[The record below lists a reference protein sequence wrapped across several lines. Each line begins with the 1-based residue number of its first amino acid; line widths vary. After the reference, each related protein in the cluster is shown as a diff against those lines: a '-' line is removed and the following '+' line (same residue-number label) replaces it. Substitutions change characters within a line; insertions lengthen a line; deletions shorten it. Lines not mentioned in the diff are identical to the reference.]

1 MTTLKFTVDSALLGE
16 LGERLVEQ
24 VHYALVELVKNSYDA
39 DASHVTIKFVE
50 NDSGI
55 SELHIIDDGVGMN
68 FAEVQDYWMHIAT
81 TNKLNKDI
89 SQKYGRPKTG
99 SKGIGRF
106 CCRRLGKKLTLITTG
121 KNASKQ
127 EKTEVIFDWNAFT
140 PGTKVTEITCQGKQ
154 DTTKGDQTGTILIIS
169 DLTDEWTTRGYNYLK
184 RQLAV
189 LAANRGVRRDGFDD
203 DPGFN
208 VSIDAPSFEGE
219 VRDLRSDLIKAGWGT
234 LKAYINKSRK
244 AVCELDALG
253 IGRKTIVSDGKYS
266 KLSDIKMEIGI
277 MVLDRDQM
285 RDTNIASMGTLREM
299 LPDWGGVQIRYK
311 GFRVYPYG
319 DDDWLKIDEDRGY
332 RRGTPSKELQAF
344 AETLRGVDP
353 GRALLS
359 LLSMKN
365 YIGNVEIGQTAKGF
379 IMKANRE
386 GFLHSDEFKELRD
399 FVRFAIHWATV
410 YRDFYLREQT
420 RKEAEASRV
429 SLQKVIAKPIESQKV
444 VKTAVDYL
452 EKEFK
457 NMASALPTKQR
468 QTVSTIFYKATDAIV
483 KHDQSNKEEL
493 KHLRLI
499 ASASTLILIFSHE
512 VKMLLGH
519 LESSLLQ
526 LENIKESLTRAG
538 RNRIDDI
545 QYWLRNSKGRLLELL
560 DMTALIGVD
569 SRKESPK
576 SLALHDRAEGSSKAF
591 KVIIES
597 YGITLDISE
606 IPSNIVVGPILE
618 AELYAVFL
626 NLLSNSIKSIIA
638 ADNERSIKISAR
650 KSGGKVYIRF
660 MDTGLG
666 LNPDKHGD
674 IFIPFVADVDGK
686 LYSKLKKKL
695 NPEDNYIVG
704 TGSGLGLSIVKEILQ
719 ARNGDIRI
727 LFPEEDWKA
736 VLEVVLP

>member
-1 MTTLKFTVDSALLGE
+1 MTTLRFTVDSALLGE

-39 DASHVTIKFVE
+39 DASHVTVKFVE
-50 NDSGI
+50 NDSGVNEI
-55 SELHIIDDGVGMN
+55 HIVDDGIGMN
-68 FAEVQDYWMHIAT
+68 FKEVQDYWMHIAT
-81 TNKLNKDI
+81 TNKLNKNV

-106 CCRRLGKKLTLITTG
+106 SCRRLGKKLTLRTTG
-121 KNASKQ
+121 KNVSKQ
-127 EKTEVIFDWNAFT
+127 EKTEVIFDWSEFT

-154 DTTKGDQTGTILIIS
+154 ETTKGDQTGTTLIIS

-189 LAANRGVRRDGFDD
+189 LVANRGVRRHGFNE

-219 VRDLRSDLIKAGWGT
+219 IRDLRADLIKAGWGT

-244 AVCELDALG
+244 AVCELNALG
-253 IGRKTIVSDGKYS
+253 IGRKTIVSEGKYS
-266 KLSDIKMEIGI
+266 KLSDINMEIGI
-277 MVLDRDQM
+277 MVLERDQM

-319 DDDWLKIDEDRGY
+319 DDDWLKIDEDRAY
-332 RRGTPSKELQAF
+332 RRGSPNKELHSF

-365 YIGNVEIGQTAKGF
+365 YIGNVEIGQTAQGF
-379 IMKANRE
+379 VMKANRE
-386 GFLHSDEFKELRD
+386 GFLHSDEFDELRD
-399 FVRFAIHWATV
+399 YVRFAIHWATV

-420 RKEAEASRV
+420 RKEAEASRI
-429 SLQKVIAKPIESQKV
+429 SLQEVIAKPIESKKV
-444 VKTAVDYL
+444 VETAVSYL

-457 NMASALPTKQR
+457 SIASTLPTKQR
-468 QTVSTIFYKATDAIV
+468 QSIRTAVYKATDAIV

-499 ASASTLILIFSHE
+499 ASTSTLILIFSHE

-526 LENIKESLTRAG
+526 LENIKEGLGGTEK
-538 RNRIDDI
+538 NRIDDI
-545 QYWLRNSKGRLLELL
+545 QNWLRNSKGRLLELL

-576 SLALHDRAEGSSKAF
+576 SLALQDSVEGASKAF
-591 KVIIES
+591 KVIAES
-597 YGITLDISE
+597 YGINLDMSE
-606 IPSNIVVGPILE
+606 VPSNIVVGPILE
-618 AELYAVFL
+618 AELYAVLL

-638 ADNERSIKISAR
+638 ADKERRIKISAR
-650 KSGGKVYIRF
+650 KSGGKVNMIF

-674 IFIPFVADVDGK
+674 IFIPFVADIDGK
-686 LYSKLKKKL
+686 LYSILEKKL

-727 LFPEEDWKA
+727 LPPEGDWKA
-736 VLEVVLP
+736 VLEVELP